1 MERSGNERNVP
12 FRTLNKKKDRSYWL
26 LSKRVV
32 KRKSD
37 RSGPKMV
44 SNSFDKIINWFR
56 ILTEIR
62 CCKVFIFKCI

>member
-1 MERSGNERNVP
+1 MKRNGNERNVP
-12 FRTLNKKKDRSYWL
+12 FRTLNKKKDRSYWP

-37 RSGPKMV
+37 RSGQKMV
-44 SNSFDKIINWFR
+44 SNSFDKINWFR

-62 CCKVFIFKCI
+62 RCKVMIFKYI